1 MSTISEIKKEIKSK
15 PICFVYQIKSKKFK
29 LVIKADKKSEAKK
42 DLLNLINKKKIKPD
56 DYFILMKLT
65 FHSGTRFGQAGVL
78 AAVLSVY
85 KVEDGILK
93 NMMNVKDEK
102 YDYVGRNM
110 IGPVWFKKY
119 WLEENGWSYK
129 YLDNIVNRLI
139 TGKANIIKIAPTSYN
154 AEFLKKI

>member
-1 MSTISEIKKEIKSK
+1 MNKLNEIKKEIKNK

-29 LVIKADKKSEAKK
+29 LVVNANKKSEAKYN
-42 DLLNLINKKKIKPD
+42 LLELINQRKIKTG

-65 FHSGTRFGQAGVL
+65 IHPGTQIGQGGVL

-110 IGPVWFKKY
+110 ICPVWFKKY

-129 YLDNIVNRLI
+129 YLDNIIDKLI
-139 TGKANIIKIAPTSYN
+139 TEKVVIKKIAPTAYN
-154 AEFLKKI
+154 VNFIR